1 MRSPLEVAGEP
12 EMCGLDPWS
21 QIIGRLNAH
30 WHETASAVYQ
40 ASRRRERPS
49 RTVVAHAA
57 LRDSTIRSIEWQTD
71 TTVLVSWS
79 DATRGSY
86 LDQTWRAGYAR
97 VRGVCALS
105 GMSVKRGDVVFRPF
119 HRGAAA
125 PSNAFDMILAS
136 VLTRYSEGQ
145 LVPA

>member
-1 MRSPLEVAGEP
+1 
-12 EMCGLDPWS
+12 MCGPDPWS
-21 QIIGRLNAH
+21 QIIGRLSAH
-30 WHETASAVYQ
+30 WHETASAVCE
-40 ASRRRERPS
+40 ASGRRNRRSRPMA
-49 RTVVAHAA
+49 AHAVFNGR
-57 LRDSTIRSIEWQTD
+57 LSTIRSIEWQTD

-119 HRGAAA
+119 HRGTAP
-125 PSNAFDMILAS
+125 PSNALEMILAS
-136 VLTRYSEGQ
+136 VLTGYAERL
-145 LVPA
+145 LVLG

>member
-1 MRSPLEVAGEP
+1 
-12 EMCGLDPWS
+12 MCGLDPWS
-21 QIIGRLNAH
+21 QIIGRLSGH

-40 ASRRRERPS
+40 TSGRPNRRS
-49 RTVVAHAA
+49 RTVVAHAVF
-57 LRDSTIRSIEWQTD
+57 SVPTIRSIEWQTD

-119 HRGAAA
+119 HRGGAA
-125 PSNAFDMILAS
+125 PSNALDMILAS
-136 VLTRYSEGQ
+136 VLARYPESSFC
-145 LVPA
+145 